1 MDNSEKKEQDNLF
14 GRSFQKDFSGATN
27 PFSTDSFEMKNNSDN
42 PFFVNQNSPDNTKP
56 VVGKR
61 INNYDSVIL
70 NNSSGD
76 IQEGIDYRVREKES
90 QLRELDSRIQAAD
103 SYGTQ
108 NEGLTLRAK
117 KRRLLQEIES
127 LKRQQKYSNRTL
139 GGGSGSKSHSKR
151 FSLVRA
157 FIRFISKNILA
168 KISANVKSVVVLSDS
183 LEKLSEINSSIDDLL
198 DMNVPYG
205 EKKQNYETLTTYL
218 NQANVIHSKITKS
231 LRKI

>member
-1 MDNSEKKEQDNLF
+1 M
-14 GRSFQKDFSGATN
+14 
-27 PFSTDSFEMKNNSDN
+27 
-42 PFFVNQNSPDNTKP
+42 
-56 VVGKR
+56 
-61 INNYDSVIL
+61 
-70 NNSSGD
+70 
-76 IQEGIDYRVREKES
+76 
-90 QLRELDSRIQAAD
+90 
-103 SYGTQ
+103 
-108 NEGLTLRAK
+108 
-117 KRRLLQEIES
+117 
-127 LKRQQKYSNRTL
+127 